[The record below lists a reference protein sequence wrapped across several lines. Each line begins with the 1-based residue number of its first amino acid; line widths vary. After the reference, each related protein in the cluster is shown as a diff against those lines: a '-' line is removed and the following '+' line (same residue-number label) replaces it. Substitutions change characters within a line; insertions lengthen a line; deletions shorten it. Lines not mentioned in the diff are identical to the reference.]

1 MARPGMSSIHPF
13 YENGGNVV
21 AISHAG
27 VTSGGAKA
35 GSLDAYLAAREL
47 GFRYFQIDV
56 IKVGAELVSH
66 HAVWGRRIGWEPKTV
81 DGLRAAG
88 HVVERVAD
96 IVEAIPDG
104 RWNLEIKNRKAEQPL
119 IEYLRTQED
128 VVHRFGVSAPFH
140 RRLLGRLR
148 AEFGNELCTNASL
161 LEGSLIGVP
170 LIPQRVQHADA
181 MQVLF
186 PLVRSRRVIDL
197 CRAKGIQFQAW
208 PVNGREA
215 MERLLDVGV
224 RGIITDDHELLREV
238 LIERDEWE
246 KT

>member
-1 MARPGMSSIHPF
+1 MSLVHSF
-13 YENGGNVV
+13 YENDGRVV

-27 VTSGGAKA
+27 LASGGAKP
-35 GSLDAYLAAREL
+35 GSIEAYVAAREL

-66 HAVWGRRIGWEPKTV
+66 HAVWGRRIGWESKTV
-81 DGLRAAG
+81 DELRSAG
-88 HVVERVAD
+88 HQIERVSD
-96 IVEAIPDG
+96 IVDAIPDG
-104 RWNLEIKNRKAEQPL
+104 RWNLEIKNRKAEKPL
-119 IEYLRTQED
+119 IDYLRTQKD
-128 VVHRFGVSAPFH
+128 VPRRFGVSAPFH

-161 LEGSLIGVP
+161 LEGSLVGVP

-186 PLVRSRRVIDL
+186 PLVRSRRVIESS
-197 CRAKGIQFQAW
+197 RAKGIQFQAW
-208 PVNGREA
+208 PVNTREA

-224 RGIITDDHELLREV
+224 RGIITDNHELLREV
-238 LIERDEWE
+238 LIERDEWD